1 MEGWVLKYGGAVMKV
16 TFSEKATQ
24 GPPLYK
30 DLLQRAI
37 SQLED
42 VIGPSSTSVKAEWD
56 QLQDELGPKYALRIS
71 DGTGSAS
78 TSFLPAELTLP
89 LHMRVRL
96 SRLWS
101 ELIQVRIDKQ
111 LQKVTQDGD

>member
-1 MEGWVLKYGGAVMKV
+1 MEV

-30 DLLQRAI
+30 DLMHSAI
-37 SQLED
+37 SQLEE
-42 VIGPSSTSVKAEWD
+42 VIGPSSASVKAEWD
-56 QLQDELGPKYALRIS
+56 QLQDERGPKYALRIS
-71 DGTGSAS
+71 DGTGSATAS
-78 TSFLPAELTLP
+78 LLPAELSLP